1 VVRWL
6 ALFSPWRNH
15 PFGSLAARGRIH
27 FARLPLLP
35 NNPATVEF
43 VLSEINNLELVGCS
57 HQNVINDL
65 TITQITAK
73 QGAVPAAS
81 RTPAVVRLGGPPPLR
96 PTDIVGRWNGDEFI
110 AIVHHLINDI
120 LMQLAERCRT
130 MVAQISIPSGYDL
143 PVSASVSIG
152 GTLALPDDTADT
164 VIKRADPLMYR
175 NKTNDDLAK
184 NGKPVL

>member
-1 VVRWL
+1 V
-6 ALFSPWRNH
+6 
-15 PFGSLAARGRIH
+15 
-27 FARLPLLP
+27 RLPLLP
-35 NNPATVEF
+35 NNPATVAF
-43 VLSEINNLELVGCS
+43 VLSEINNLELVGFS

-65 TITQITAK
+65 TITQITAE

-81 RTPAVVRLGGPPPLR
+81 RTPAVVRLGGPPLEVAETLNGTLR
-96 PTDIVGRWNGDEFI
+96 PTDIVGRWGGDEFI
-110 AIVHHLINDI
+110 AIVHHLSNNI

-130 MVAQISIPSGYDL
+130 MVAQISIPSGNNL

-152 GTLALPDDTADT
+152 GTLALPDDTGDT
-164 VIKRADPLMYR
+164 VIKRADPLMNR